1 MASNEIN
8 YSEITPEIRQLTE
21 LCESK
26 VIPPELYREYQVY
39 RGLRDQNGN
48 GVRAGLTHI
57 CEVTAKRIV
66 NGVEEPMHGKLYYRG
81 IDVEELVAGLIREK
95 RFGFEEVVYL
105 LLFGELPSAPQL
117 EGFCSVLR
125 RYSSLPPNFTRDII
139 MKAPSNDMMNALSR
153 CVLMLYSYDENPD
166 DISIANV
173 LRQCMQLIAQFPLLA
188 VYSYQAYQHYKCG
201 QSLVIHQPNPTLST
215 AENILHI
222 LRPDQ
227 DYTDLEAHI
236 LDLALVL
243 HAEHGG
249 GNNSTFAT
257 RVVASSATDTYS
269 VIAAALGSLKGP
281 KHGGANA
288 QVMGMMEDLNQ
299 NVKDPTDEGQ
309 VADYIQQL
317 LDKKAYDRSG
327 LVYGVG
333 HAIYSL
339 SDPRATVFENFV
351 KQLSAEKGRQDEY
364 AVYALVARLAPEII
378 ARRRK
383 MFKGVSA
390 NIDFYSGFVYDM
402 LGLPHQMFTPL
413 FAISRV
419 AGWSAHLIEELIN
432 GGKIIRPAYKSVLP
446 KRGYVSIDAR

>member
-1 MASNEIN
+1 MASNDGN
-8 YSEITPEIRQLTE
+8 YSAITPEILELTA
-21 LCESK
+21 LCEK
-26 VIPPELYREYQVY
+26 QAIPSDLFKEYQVF
-39 RGLRDQNGN
+39 RGLRDRNGN
-48 GVRAGLTHI
+48 GVRAGLTNI

-66 NGVEEPMHGKLYYRG
+66 NGVEEPMHGKLYYQG
-81 IDVEELVAGLIREK
+81 IDVEEIVAGLIQGN
-95 RFGFEEVVYL
+95 RFGFEETVYL
-105 LLFGELPSAPQL
+105 LLFGELPTAAQL
-117 EGFCSVLR
+117 ESFSALLR
-125 RYSSLPPNFTRDII
+125 GYCSLPPKFTRDVI
-139 MKAPSNDMMNALSR
+139 MKAHSSDMMNTLARS
-153 CVLMLYSYDENPD
+153 VLTLYSYDDNPD

-173 LRQCMQLIAQFPLLA
+173 LRQCLQLIAQFPLLA
-188 VYSYQAYQHYKCG
+188 VYGYHAYRHYDHG
-201 QSLVIHQPNPTLST
+201 QSLFIHQPNPALST

-222 LRPDQ
+222 LRPEQ
-227 DYTDLEAHI
+227 DYTELEAHI

-288 QVMGMMEDLNQ
+288 QVMGMMNDLQ
-299 NVKDPTDEGQ
+299 KNVKDPTDETQ
-309 VADYIQQL
+309 VSDYIEQL
-317 LDKKAYDRSG
+317 VDKKAYDRSG

-351 KQLSAEKGRQDEY
+351 KQLSAEKGREAEY
-364 AVYALVARLAPEII
+364 ATYSLVARLAPEII
-378 ARRRK
+378 AQRRK

-413 FAISRV
+413 FAISRL
-419 AGWSAHLIEELIN
+419 AGWSAHLIEEHIS
-432 GGKIIRPAYKSVLP
+432 GGRIIRPAYKSVSA
-446 KRGYVSIDAR
+446 KRPYVALENR